1 MTLRLYVFP
10 PSPRSFKVMSL
21 VRHLRLDHELC
32 VVDLSKGEHHAE
44 RYASINP
51 NRRAPAL
58 EENGFT
64 LWEANAILQYLAAK
78 RPESRLL
85 PADPARRAHVLQWQC
100 WDLAH
105 WEPACAPLIFER
117 CVKAF
122 FRQGEPDPTVIRTA
136 LDAFARV
143 APILDEHLASREFVT
158 GNELTVADFSLGAAL
173 NISDMAGIPVH
184 EYPHIHRWYQRLTLI
199 PGWRESMICPPCN
212 QLEPVIAV
220 A

>member
-10 PSPRSFKVMSL
+10 PSPRSFKVVSL
-21 VRHLRLDHELC
+21 VRHLCLDHELC
-32 VVDLSKGEHHAE
+32 VVDLSKGENHE
-44 RYASINP
+44 ESYASINP

-58 EENGFT
+58 EEDGFT
-64 LWEANAILQYLAAK
+64 LWEANAILQYLALK

-117 CVKAF
+117 SVKALF
-122 FRQGEPDPTVIRTA
+122 NLGEPDAAIVSAA
-136 LDAFARV
+136 LDAFTKV
-143 APILDEHLASREFVT
+143 ASILDRQLAIHEFAT
-158 GNELTVADFSLGAAL
+158 GSELTVADFSLGAVL

-184 EYPHIHRWYQRLTLI
+184 EYPNVHRWYQRLTLV
-199 PGWRESMICPPCN
+199 PGWREAMVSPPCN
-212 QLEPVIAV
+212 RLEPVIA
-220 A
+220 AA